1 MYLKKDIKMVKAKVW
16 LKVKD
21 FTGSPS
27 LDNLKLVEEEL
38 PELKDGG
45 NFKFFTNKNPAQSA

>member
-1 MYLKKDIKMVKAKVW
+1 MVKAKVW

-21 FTGSPS
+21 FSGSPS
-27 LDNLKLVEEEL
+27 LDNLKLVDEEL

-45 NFKFFTNKNPAQSA
+45 S